1 MFVISIERRAR
12 GRFGPPW
19 NVPGRT
25 SLTISIKRRARGRS
39 GRPRGP
45 RERRIRNRA
54 KCSTRSAPRRS
65 LLRRNRFWEIGFM
78 PNPYCLD
85 FICFRISPLPR
96 FQWRGQGL
104 PECSKYYVLHR
115 EQTHGWLIRVPGSPF
130 STCYIGCGRMVETC
144 HVRH

>member
-25 SLTISIKRRARGRS
+25 SLIISIKRRARGRS

-96 FQWRGQGL
+96 FQWRAKCL
-104 PECSKYYVLHR
+104 PECSEYDVLHR
-115 EQTHGWLIRVPGSPF
+115 GLTRCR
-130 STCYIGCGRMVETC
+130 TCGVQNTPNMTCCIGRGRMAETFQP
-144 HVRH
+144 RH